1 MAQPA
6 VAYYTDE
13 SLVGTS
19 ITLTNCDREPIHI
32 PGLIQPYG
40 FMLCLDEHTKRVVQ
54 VSANTETLLGIAPD
68 ELLGAGLDAL
78 LSPAKLAEVEAI
90 WPTLTEA
97 ARLVGAQLDG
107 VAGRPFYKLVLHRY
121 DHLLW
126 VEGEAVADNS
136 VSGFDLPTLNLTLG
150 RLLTA
155 NTTLEMC
162 QVAVEQVRDL
172 IGYDRVALYRFDD
185 DGSGY
190 VMAETV
196 RPDLPPWLGMH
207 YPATDIPQQ
216 ARAMYLKNWLRFI
229 PNATYVPVPLLPGIN
244 LSTGHPPDMTYAA
257 LRSVSPIHLQSL
269 HNKGTEATITISLIQ
284 DNRLWG
290 MITCHHQ
297 TPRLVSYELRDLCQF
312 LAKAMS
318 ALLNTKEQHD
328 ELEYRQR
335 IRRVQNQLSVQMNAQ
350 KNFIEGLYRQSTT
363 LLDVIDCG
371 GVAICLED
379 EIICLGQTP
388 TKYHISN
395 LVAWLRNRPRQEIF
409 ATRSYATLNPVGL
422 NMRTTASGIL
432 AATLSQAQGEYLLWF
447 RPELMQTVTWAGRN
461 EKVQTTVDGQIFL
474 SPRQSY
480 EAWKQTVE
488 HTATP
493 WRPLEIEAAQEIR
506 RHVMEVRLRV
516 FNELQTK
523 AAGLARLNLEL
534 ERSNDELDSFA
545 YVASHDLREPLRGI
559 HNYSVF
565 LLEDYAEQLDTDG
578 VSKLQTLV
586 RLSQRMEALIE
597 SLLQLARV
605 GRMELTVEPTDLN
618 EVVAEVVEML
628 QLRIEQTITT
638 VTVAGPLPTFRADR
652 VRLSEVFNNLLT
664 NAMRYNEQ
672 ADKQIIIGQAHAD
685 VRSPRGTGNPADYY
699 VFYVRD
705 NGIGIAL
712 KHHETI
718 FKIFKRLHAQDKYD
732 GGTGAGLAIAK
743 KMVEKHDGELWV
755 DSVHGEGATFYF
767 SISKHL

>member
-6 VAYYTDE
+6 VAYTDDN
-13 SLVGTS
+13 LVGAS
-19 ITLTNCDREPIHI
+19 ITLNNCDREPIHI

-40 FMLCLDEHTKRVVQ
+40 FMLGLDERTLRVVQ
-54 VSANTETLLGIAPD
+54 ASANTETMLGMTA
-68 ELLGAGLDAL
+68 ESLLGAELDVL
-78 LSPAKLAEVEAI
+78 LGPDKLAEVNAI
-90 WPTLTEA
+90 WPTLTEM
-97 ARLVGAQLDG
+97 ARLVGARLDG
-107 VAGRPFYKLVLHRY
+107 VAGRPLYKLVLHRH

-126 VEGEAVADNS
+126 VEGEAVADFS
-136 VSGFDLPTLNLTLG
+136 VSSFDLPVLNLTLG

-155 NTTLEMC
+155 GTTLEMG
-162 QVAVEQVRDL
+162 QVAVEQVREL
-172 IGYDRVALYRFDD
+172 TGYDRVALYRFAE

-196 RPDLPPWLGMH
+196 RADLPPWLGMH

-229 PNATYVPVPLLPGIN
+229 ANADYVPVPLVPALNP
-244 LSTGHPPDMTYAA
+244 STGRPPDMTYAV
-257 LRSVSPIHLQSL
+257 LRSVSPIHLEYL
-269 HNKGTEATITISLIQ
+269 RNMGTEASMVISLIR
-284 DNRLWG
+284 DGELWG
-290 MITCHHQ
+290 MIACHHQ

-335 IRRVQNQLSVQMNAQ
+335 IRRVQGQLFTQLNAQ
-350 KNFIEGLYRQSTT
+350 QNFIEGLYRQPTT

-379 EIICLGQTP
+379 ETICLGQTP
-388 TKYHISN
+388 TKHQIGS
-395 LVAWLRNRPRQEIF
+395 LVAWLRNQPRQEIF
-409 ATRSYATLNPVGL
+409 ATSSYATHNPVGL
-422 NMRTTASGIL
+422 SMRATASGVL
-432 AATLSQAQGEYLLWF
+432 AAALSPELGEYLLWF
-447 RPELMQTVTWAGRN
+447 RPEQVQTVTWAGRH
-461 EKVQTTVDGQIFL
+461 EKNQTTIDGQVFL
-474 SPRQSY
+474 SPRQSF

-488 HTATP
+488 HTARP
-493 WRPLEIEAAQEIR
+493 WRPLEIEAVQEIR
-506 RHVMEVRLRV
+506 RYVTEARLRI
-516 FNELQTK
+516 FNELRAK

-545 YVASHDLREPLRGI
+545 YVASHDLKEPLRGI

-565 LLEDYAEQLDTDG
+565 LLEDYADRLDTDG

-597 SLLQLARV
+597 SLLQLSRV
-605 GRMELTVEPTDLN
+605 GRMELTVELTDPT
-618 EVVAEVVEML
+618 EVVAGVVEML
-628 QLRIEQTITT
+628 QPRIEQTNST
-638 VTVAGPLPTFRADR
+638 VTVAGPLPTIRADR

-672 ADKQIIIGQAHAD
+672 ADKQVVIGLAPAN
-685 VRSPRGTGNPADYY
+685 VRSPRGAGDPADYH
-699 VFYVRD
+699 VFFVRD
-705 NGIGIAL
+705 NGIGIAPR
-712 KHHETI
+712 HHENI
-718 FKIFKRLHAQDKYD
+718 FKIFKRLHAQDKY
-732 GGTGAGLAIAK
+732 GGGAGAGLAIAK
-743 KMVEKHDGELWV
+743 KMVEKHEGELWV
-755 DSVHGEGATFYF
+755 DSVHGQGATFYF